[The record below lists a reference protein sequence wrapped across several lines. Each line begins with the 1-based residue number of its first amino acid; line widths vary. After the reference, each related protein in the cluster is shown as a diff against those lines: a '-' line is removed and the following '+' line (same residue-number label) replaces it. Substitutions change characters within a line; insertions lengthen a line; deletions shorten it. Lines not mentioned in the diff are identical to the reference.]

1 MEKQERIFLNS
12 VSFVLG
18 FTLVFS
24 ILGILLQTFLSHI
37 SFQAMGLIRIMG
49 GAIILAFGLLLIAS
63 SRYIIPVFSQGHGIR
78 FKRTG
83 NSFASSFLFGLG
95 FAMGWTPCVGAI
107 LGSIYALAATSPSV
121 GFLLLLSY
129 SLGLGIPFL
138 IFGAFISRL
147 SGFMN
152 RIRRFLNYFN
162 IAAGLLLVAIGV
174 LVVTGYIGLL
184 ALFLV
189 GPGSSMPMSDNLNF
203 LVAILA
209 GILTFLSPCILPLV
223 PAFFS
228 YMAGTAADEAKEA
241 KK

>member
-1 MEKQERIFLNS
+1 MEKQELVFLNS
-12 VSFVLG
+12 VFFVLG

-24 ILGILLQTFLSHI
+24 ILGILFQTLLSHV
-37 SFQAMGLIRIMG
+37 SFQAIGLIRIIG
-49 GAIILAFGLLLIAS
+49 GAIILVFGILLIAS
-63 SRYIIPVFSQGHGIR
+63 SRYIIPFFSQGHGIR

-107 LGSIYALAATSPSV
+107 LGSIYALAATSPGV

-138 IFGAFISRL
+138 IFGAFISKL
-147 SGFMN
+147 SIFLN
-152 RIRRFLNYFN
+152 KIKRFLNYFN
-162 IAAGLLLVAIGV
+162 IVAGLFLVAIGV

-184 ALFLV
+184 AVFLI
-189 GPGSSMPMSDNLNF
+189 GPGGSMSLGNNLNF
-203 LVAILA
+203 LVAMLA
-209 GILTFLSPCILPLV
+209 GLLTFLSPCILPLV
-223 PAFFS
+223 PAYFS
-228 YMAGTAADEAKEA
+228 YMAGSSADEV

>member
-12 VSFVLG
+12 VFFVLG

-24 ILGILLQTFLSHI
+24 ILGILLQTLLSHI
-37 SFQAMGLIRIMG
+37 SFQTLGLIREIG
-49 GAIILAFGLLLIAS
+49 GAIIFVFGILLIAS
-63 SRYIIPVFSQGHGIR
+63 SRYIIPFFSQGHGIR
-78 FKRTG
+78 FKRTT

-107 LGSIYALAATSPSV
+107 LGSIYALAATSPGV

-138 IFGAFISRL
+138 VFGAFISKL
-147 SGFMN
+147 TGFMN
-152 RIRRFLNYFN
+152 RIKRFLNYFN
-162 IAAGLLLVAIGV
+162 IVAGILLAAIGV
-174 LVVTGYIGLL
+174 LVVTGDIGQL
-184 ALFLV
+184 AVFLI
-189 GPGSSMPMSDNLNF
+189 GPGSSMPMSNNLNF

-223 PAFFS
+223 PAYLS
-228 YMAGTAADEAKEA
+228 YMAGTTADEAK
-241 KK
+241 K

>member
-1 MEKQERIFLNS
+1 MENQERIFINS
-12 VSFVLG
+12 AFFVLG

-24 ILGILLQTFLSHI
+24 IIGILLQTLLFHI
-37 SFQAMGLIRIMG
+37 SFGAMEAIRVVGGLI
-49 GAIILAFGLLLIAS
+49 ILVFGILLIAS
-63 SRYIIPVFSQGHGIR
+63 SKYIIPFFSQGHGIK

-107 LGSIYALAATSPSV
+107 LGSIYALAATSPGV

-138 IFGAFISRL
+138 IFGAFISKL
-147 SGFMN
+147 SGFLK
-152 RIRRFLNYFN
+152 RIRKFLTYFN
-162 IAAGLLLVAIGV
+162 IIAGIFLITIGL

-184 ALFLV
+184 AVFLV
-189 GPGSSMPMSDNLNF
+189 GPGGAMGLGGNLNF

-209 GILTFLSPCILPLV
+209 GILTFFSPCILPLV

-228 YMAGTAADEAKEA
+228 YMAGTSADEV

>member
-12 VSFVLG
+12 VCFVLG

-37 SFQAMGLIRIMG
+37 SFQAMGLIRIIG
-49 GAIILAFGLLLIAS
+49 GAIILVFGILLIAS
-63 SRYIIPVFSQGHGIR
+63 SRFIIPYFSQGHGLK
-78 FKRTG
+78 FKRRS

-121 GFLLLLSY
+121 GFLLLLCY

-138 IFGAFISRL
+138 IFGAFISKL
-147 SGFMN
+147 SGFMS
-152 RIRRFLNYFN
+152 RIKRFLNYFN
-162 IAAGLLLVAIGV
+162 IVAGLLLMAIGV

-184 ALFLV
+184 AVFLI
-189 GPGSSMPMSDNLNF
+189 GPGSSMPMSNNLNF

-223 PAFFS
+223 PAYFS
-228 YMAGTAADEAKEA
+228 YMAGSAADEV